1 MGILRVLKAQPE
13 LVIVVDGLVKSGRPL
28 YWIIITLI
36 VITYI
41 FAVFFVV
48 SVKHDIFADSD
59 VDPNATLCEK
69 DEFFCDL
76 ARAMQTLLDII
87 VGAEWSNVSH
97 PITQH
102 QPWLLL
108 PLNTF
113 LVVTVF
119 GIANVIVGV
128 IVDATAETKIRLKF
142 KENREKLIQV
152 SKMWEKEI
160 VQADLRL
167 ETLDGLEGDALEAKR
182 KQRQEKTE
190 KIVKRIIDSKIIDFP
205 AAARPNVILSLLS
218 RKPNGEVN
226 HEDFTVSMGR
236 LLMADERKLM
246 FQLLINHAIGMD
258 AVREVMEKAKQMDD
272 KLDILLS
279 GKQRSAWQPFKSS
292 LSKLDCSLHFFF
304 ACVEVKGIVAQQY
317 CMHCHTH
324 NVAAAT
330 KKCCSEAWGWKP
342 LLVSS
347 VICRQTNHPQF
358 NGI

>member
-1 MGILRVLKAQPE
+1 MGC
-13 LVIVVDGLVKSGRPL
+13 
-28 YWIIITLI
+28 WIIITLI

-69 DEFFCDL
+69 DVFFCDL
-76 ARAMQTLLDII
+76 QRAMQTLLDII

-102 QPWLLL
+102 QPWFLL
-108 PLNTF
+108 PLNIF

-152 SKMWEKEI
+152 SKMWEEEI

-167 ETLDGLEGDALEAKR
+167 ESLDSLEGDALEAKR

-190 KIVKRIIDSKIIDFP
+190 EIVKRIIDSKIIDFP

-258 AVREVMEKAKQMDD
+258 AVRE
-272 KLDILLS
+272 
-279 GKQRSAWQPFKSS
+279 AWRRQSKWMIS
-292 LSKLDCSLHFFF
+292 LTSC
-304 ACVEVKGIVAQQY
+304 
-317 CMHCHTH
+317 
-324 NVAAAT
+324 
-330 KKCCSEAWGWKP
+330 
-342 LLVSS
+342 
-347 VICRQTNHPQF
+347 
-358 NGI
+358 

>member
-1 MGILRVLKAQPE
+1 MGC
-13 LVIVVDGLVKSGRPL
+13 
-28 YWIIITLI
+28 WIIITLI

-142 KENREKLIQV
+142 N
-152 SKMWEKEI
+152 
-160 VQADLRL
+160 
-167 ETLDGLEGDALEAKR
+167 
-182 KQRQEKTE
+182 
-190 KIVKRIIDSKIIDFP
+190 DFP

-218 RKPNGEVN
+218 RKTNGEVN

-258 AVREVMEKAKQMDD
+258 SVREVMEKAKQMDD
-272 KLDILLS
+272 KLDILL
-279 GKQRSAWQPFKSS
+279 
-292 LSKLDCSLHFFF
+292 
-304 ACVEVKGIVAQQY
+304 
-317 CMHCHTH
+317 
-324 NVAAAT
+324 
-330 KKCCSEAWGWKP
+330 
-342 LLVSS
+342 
-347 VICRQTNHPQF
+347 
-358 NGI
+358 